1 MKEVLLS
8 KERLA
13 ELATFTPS
21 SDNTVQPATI
31 EELQAMAS
39 ALLASN
45 GQMPVAEVVEGV
57 DYDHDDDGQPL
68 NHKHVHYSLDD
79 IEALPVGTKLYAIMQ
94 LQLTIPDA

>member
-1 MKEVLLS
+1 MKEELLS

-21 SDNTVQPATI
+21 SDNTTQPATM
-31 EELQAMAS
+31 EEIHAMAS

-45 GQMPVAEVVEGV
+45 GQMPVAEVVEGI
-57 DYDHDDDGQPL
+57 DYDHDDNGQPL

-79 IEALPVGTKLYAIMQ
+79 IEALPVGAKLYAI
-94 LQLTIPDA
+94 IPAPANNY

>member
-13 ELATFTPS
+13 ELAKFTPS
-21 SDNTVQPATI
+21 SDNTAQPATM
-31 EELQAMAS
+31 EEIQAMAS

-57 DYDHDDDGQPL
+57 DYDHDADGQPL

-79 IEALPVGTKLYAIMQ
+79 IEALPLGTKLYAI
-94 LQLTIPDA
+94 IPAPANNH